1 MRFPNKINRYRDTTL
16 FYMVTILDTINHP
29 ISISHLFSK
38 VKAKFS
44 NDIVNFEEALACLYA
59 IGKIDIN
66 EQEEIYKCW

>member
-1 MRFPNKINRYRDTTL
+1 
-16 FYMVTILDTINHP
+16 MVTILDAINHP

-38 VKAKFS
+38 VKSKFF